1 MIGQKKV
8 LRYINNLIKKGF
20 PRFTVITGTKG
31 QGKTE
36 LAIEISKKLK
46 IPFCNIGTKVDDIRD
61 MIELAYK
68 QTEPIIY
75 LIQDADKMSLGAKNS
90 LLKIIEEPPQQ
101 AYFIMELQQIENT
114 LDTIKSRCQEIKL
127 DSYDLN
133 DIEKFIEKEK
143 PDLDDENKKI
153 IKCLAKN
160 CFEVKELI
168 KYNPTE
174 FKNYI
179 DKVFANID
187 KVQSA
192 NSFKIADKLDL
203 KEDGNRYNV
212 KLFLESLAGVYL
224 ANYYIKMNEHTQEGY
239 TICFKYLKCIDI
251 IYKYVGKLKVNG
263 INVGSIVDMVILD
276 IRKELR

>member
-90 LLKIIEEPPQQ
+90 LLKVIEEPPQQ